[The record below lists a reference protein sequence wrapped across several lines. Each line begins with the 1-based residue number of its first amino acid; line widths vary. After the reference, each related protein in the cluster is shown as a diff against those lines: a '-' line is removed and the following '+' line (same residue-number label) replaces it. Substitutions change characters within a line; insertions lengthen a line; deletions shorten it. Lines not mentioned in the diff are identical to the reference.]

1 MQEPAALDWD
11 RIIHKNVRTS
21 DLEQIGNIAS
31 EDGES
36 IIILGDRSGEY
47 KVPKSQVSEFDGSQV
62 HLDLP
67 MREMGKYIVK

>member
-1 MQEPAALDWD
+1 MQKPAVIDWD
-11 RIIHKNVRTS
+11 RVIHKNVRTS
-21 DLEQIGNIAS
+21 DLEQIGNIGS

-36 IIILGDRSGEY
+36 IVILGDRSVQY
-47 KVPKSQVSEFDGSQV
+47 KVPKSHVAEFDGSQV